1 MATTASSRRTAPTAP
16 GDDDDSD
23 ANDDDDGDGDDDGN
37 DLDHKLLQQCC
48 SPLLVWLLQL
58 TTPGDDYHTRVCKM
72 GDIGKKNDDG
82 DAKLW

>member
-48 SPLLVWLLQL
+48 SPLLV
-58 TTPGDDYHTRVCKM
+58 
-72 GDIGKKNDDG
+72 
-82 DAKLW
+82 

>member
-23 ANDDDDGDGDDDGN
+23 ANDDANDNDDDVDDGDGDDDGN

-48 SPLLVWLLQL
+48 SPLLV
-58 TTPGDDYHTRVCKM
+58 
-72 GDIGKKNDDG
+72 
-82 DAKLW
+82 